1 MRAGLGRSD
10 DIIAE
15 AGALKLEVRIES
27 WPMRSPFR
35 ISGKEFTT
43 AEIVVVEACDGPHR
57 GRGEA
62 CGVYYTGDLPDRM
75 VAQIEALMPVS
86 DTLDRDSLQRLL
98 PAGGARNAVDCA
110 LWELDAA
117 RAGKPVWQ
125 LAGLDVVRPLPTV
138 FTIGIDSAGQM
149 ASQARGMTHVR
160 AIKVKLA
167 GDGQDA
173 VRIRAIRA
181 ARPDVWLGID
191 ANRGFDRAG
200 FLALLPVFHE
210 TGVSLIEQ
218 PFAIGRERD
227 MAGIDRSIPVA
238 ADESVQQIEDLP
250 GLVGL
255 FDIINIKLDKCG
267 GLTHALAMERE
278 ARRLGFRVMVGNMT
292 GTSWSQAA
300 GFILGQRCDYVD
312 LDGPTFLADDRDP
325 AVRYADGMIHCPD
338 AVWGLGA
345 AA

>member
-1 MRAGLGRSD
+1 M
-10 DIIAE
+10 
-15 AGALKLEVRIES
+15 KLDVRVEH

-35 ISGKEFTT
+35 ISGKEFTS
-43 AEIVVVEACDGPHR
+43 AEIVVVEARDGAHC

-75 VAQIEALMPVS
+75 VTQIEALMSVAGM
-86 DTLDRDSLQRLL
+86 LDRESLQRLL

-125 LAGLDVVRPLPTV
+125 MAGIDAVRPLPTV
-138 FTIGIDSAGQM
+138 FTIGIDGAEQM
-149 ASQARGMTHVR
+149 ARQALGMTHAR
-160 AIKVKLA
+160 AIKIKLA
-167 GDGQDA
+167 GDGHDA
-173 VRIRAIRA
+173 GRVRAIRA
-181 ARPDVWLGID
+181 ARPDAWLGID

-200 FLALLPVFHE
+200 FLALLPVLRE
-210 TGVSLIEQ
+210 TLVSLIEQ
-218 PFAIGRERD
+218 PFAIGRESD
-227 MAGIDRSIPVA
+227 MVGIDRSIPIA
-238 ADESVQQIEDLP
+238 ADESVQQIDDLP
-250 GLVGL
+250 RLVGL

-300 GFILGQRCDYVD
+300 GFVLGQRCDFVD

-325 AVRYADGMIHCPD
+325 SVRYADGMIHCTD
-338 AVWGLGA
+338 GVWGRGVRA
-345 AA
+345 

>member
-1 MRAGLGRSD
+1 
-10 DIIAE
+10 
-15 AGALKLEVRIES
+15 
-27 WPMRSPFR
+27 MRSPFR
-35 ISGKEFTT
+35 ISGKEFTS
-43 AEIVVVEACDGPHR
+43 AEIVVVEARDGAHC

-75 VAQIEALMPVS
+75 VAQIEALMPVAG
-86 DTLDRDSLQRLL
+86 TLNRESLQQLL

-125 LAGLDVVRPLPTV
+125 LAGLDAVRPLPTV
-138 FTIGIDSAGQM
+138 FTIGIDSVGEM
-149 ASQARGMTHVR
+149 ARQALGMTHAR
-160 AIKVKLA
+160 AIKIKLA
-167 GDGQDA
+167 GDELDA
-173 VRIRAIRA
+173 ARVRVIRA

-200 FLALLPVFHE
+200 FLALLPVLHE
-210 TGVSLIEQ
+210 AGVSLVEQ
-218 PFAIGRERD
+218 PFAIGREGD

-238 ADESVQQIEDLP
+238 ADESVQQIGDLP

-267 GLTHALAMERE
+267 GLTHALAMEQE

-300 GFILGQRCDYVD
+300 GFVLGQRCDFVD
-312 LDGPTFLADDRDP
+312 LDGPTFLAGDRDP
-325 AVRYADGMIHCPD
+325 SVRYADGMIHCPD
-338 AVWGLGA
+338 TVWGLGTGA
-345 AA
+345 